1 MRAGIHVR
9 IGPFWIASGG
19 GSPRPPKPPRD
30 KAGPVAWTLAVV
42 GALLLAAC
50 VVAFVYSQIGHP
62 DAVQLGIF
70 VGVPALVLIIVL
82 PWRRILH
89 RVFVKD

>member
-19 GSPRPPKPPRD
+19 SPRAPKPPRE

-42 GALLLAAC
+42 GALALVAC
-50 VVAFVYSQIGHP
+50 VVAFFYSQVRNP
-62 DAVQLGIF
+62 DPIQLGIYF
-70 VGVPALVLIIVL
+70 GVPALILIIVL
-82 PWRRILH
+82 PWRRIAR

>member
-9 IGPFWIASGG
+9 IGPFWVATGG
-19 GSPRPPKPPRD
+19 PPRPPKPPRE

-42 GALLLAAC
+42 GALLLVAC
-50 VVAFVYSQIGHP
+50 VVVFVYSQVRHP
-62 DAVQLGIF
+62 DPIQLGIF
-70 VGVPALVLIIVL
+70 LGVPALVLLIVL
-82 PWRRILH
+82 PWRRIAR